1 MHIVESL
8 ASRDI
13 TKFDLV
19 LDRAVQEVF
28 THLSYMRDYA
38 AEERRLMKQ
47 AMKGNV

>member
-13 TKFDLV
+13 TKFDMV
-19 LDRAVQEVF
+19 LDRAVKEVF

-38 AEERRLMKQ
+38 QEERRLMNQ
-47 AMKGNV
+47 AMRKHV